1 MHPLK
6 QYLNDVDEPM
16 QDFARRV
23 GVSRQTLYRII
34 SGRQAPKPA
43 LAKRIVE
50 ATGRVVEFEMLYKI
64 ADQEISVVDIGNHH
78 EAPPLNQARL
88 KSALAIVVNHLTAD
102 SPLSPPEEA
111 IDIAAEAVLNTY
123 VALSTVTTRQG
134 PNRLRQ
140 ALRPVL
146 GEILREYS
154 ERVPD
159 ALLDQGAALATQYYF
174 QNR

>member
-6 QYLNDVDEPM
+6 QYLTDVDEPL

-34 SGRQAPKPA
+34 SGRQTPKPA

-50 ATGRVVEFEMLYKI
+50 ATGRAVEFGMLYKI
-64 ADQEISVVDIGNHH
+64 GRQETNVTELGNGKV
-78 EAPPLNQARL
+78 AAPLNQDRL
-88 KSALAIVVNHLTAD
+88 GSALSVVVNHLTAGGEF
-102 SPLSPPEEA
+102 SPPEEA
-111 IDIAAEAVLNTY
+111 INIAAEAVLNTY

-134 PNRLRQ
+134 PNRLQQ

-154 ERVPD
+154 DQIPD
-159 ALLDQGAALATQYYF
+159 SLLDQGAALATQLYF
-174 QNR
+174 QSR

>member
-34 SGRQAPKPA
+34 SGRQTPKPA

-50 ATGRVVEFEMLYKI
+50 ATGRVVGFEVLYKI
-64 ADQEISVVDIGNHH
+64 ADKDNNVVELGIDTGV
-78 EAPPLNQARL
+78 PPLNHARL
-88 KSALAIVVNHLTAD
+88 KSALSIVVNHLTAD
-102 SPLSPPEEA
+102 GPFSPPEEA
-111 IDIAAEAVLNTY
+111 IDVATEAVVNTY

-134 PNRLRQ
+134 SNRLRQ

-154 ERVPD
+154 DQVPD
-159 ALLDQGAALATQYYF
+159 SLLDQGAALATQLYF
-174 QNR
+174 QNQ

>member
-6 QYLNDVDEPM
+6 QYLKDVEEPL

-50 ATGRVVEFEMLYKI
+50 ATGRVVSFEMLYKNGAQKAKI
-64 ADQEISVVDIGNHH
+64 VDISDGY
-78 EAPPLNQARL
+78 EAPPLDQTRL
-88 KSALAIVVNHLTAD
+88 KSVLSIVVNHLTAD
-102 SPLSPPEEA
+102 DQFSPPETA
-111 IDIAAEAVLNTY
+111 IDIAADAVLNTY
-123 VALSTVTTRQG
+123 IALSTVTTRQG
-134 PNRLRQ
+134 PNRLQQ

-154 ERVPD
+154 DQVPET
-159 ALLDQGAALATQYYF
+159 LLDQGAAFATQLYF